1 MIPSALDCVIDEFLD
16 LQERVIR
23 SRTDAVSEKGY
34 ENIHKYVFERSYE
47 IFYKLVRRIWQGKHV
62 TKNMRAVHGHVQ
74 KMKKGY
80 ESELINETK
89 VELPEVKLKTEEALL
104 V

>member
-1 MIPSALDCVIDEFLD
+1 
-16 LQERVIR
+16 
-23 SRTDAVSEKGY
+23 
-34 ENIHKYVFERSYE
+34 
-47 IFYKLVRRIWQGKHV
+47 
-62 TKNMRAVHGHVQ
+62 
-74 KMKKGY
+74 MKKGY